1 MEEPLDSPD
10 VQGTLHRPAQPDGRG
25 IVLTHGAGSN
35 KDAPVLVKLAR
46 AFEEIGITVLR
57 YNLPFRR
64 LRAHGSPHP
73 SHAARDREGV
83 RHAVTAMRATV
94 TGPIVAGG
102 HSYGGRQTAMAAAEE
117 SGLAVSSLVL
127 FSYPLH
133 PPGRPE
139 KLRTAYFPDLHMPVL
154 FVQGT
159 KDPFG
164 SPEELRVHLPLIPA
178 ATDVI
183 EIAGAAHDLKR
194 APEFARQ
201 IAERMLF

>member
-1 MEEPLDSPD
+1 MEEPFVSSE
-10 VQGTLHRPAQPDGRG
+10 VQGILHRPAEPNGRG

-35 KDAPVLVKLAR
+35 KDAPVLVKIVR
-46 AFEEIGITVLR
+46 ALEERGFTVLR
-57 YNLPFRR
+57 YDLPFRR
-64 LRAHGSPHP
+64 LRAHGSPNP
-73 SHAARDREGV
+73 SNAARDREGV
-83 RHAVTAMRATV
+83 RHAVAAMRGIV
-94 TGPIVAGG
+94 PGPIVAGG

-117 SGLAVSSLVL
+117 PGLAVSSLVL

-133 PPGRPE
+133 PPGQPE
-139 KLRTAYFPDLHMPVL
+139 KLRTAYFPDLRIPVL

-164 SPEELRVHLPLIPA
+164 SPLELQVHLPLIPA

-183 EIAGAAHDLKR
+183 EIAGAGHDLKR
-194 APEFARQ
+194 APEFAQQ